1 MLFLEVQV
9 LHHQHFST
17 EAALTC
23 RGFHL
28 ATSTQGRIKQKGVR
42 NSLSWLAFGLPVL
55 FPHHTIN
62 VNLHK
67 QNMESMHPNTT
78 IAIVRASLNKTI
90 IVSAHESP
98 SDNYHYPQIIFNLW
112 MYDRQMRQL
121 A

>member
-1 MLFLEVQV
+1 
-9 LHHQHFST
+9 
-17 EAALTC
+17 
-23 RGFHL
+23 
-28 ATSTQGRIKQKGVR
+28 
-42 NSLSWLAFGLPVL
+42 
-55 FPHHTIN
+55 
-62 VNLHK
+62 
-67 QNMESMHPNTT
+67 MHPNTT